1 MSIVGH
7 CSADYSDGNFDVSI
21 FGDYSD
27 DGNFDFS
34 IFGNYSDYGNFDVS
48 TFGCYSDDSNFDVS
62 TFGCYSDNSG
72 NHLVHSIP
80 CPRQSWIPTLKTEFD
95 AFFHF
100 GSHF

>member
-7 CSADYSDGNFDVSI
+7 CSADYSDGNFDISI

-27 DGNFDFS
+27 DGNFDVS
-34 IFGNYSDYGNFDVS
+34 NFGG
-48 TFGCYSDDSNFDVS
+48 YSDDSNFDVS

-80 CPRQSWIPTLKTEFD
+80 CPRQSCIPTLKTRF

-100 GSHF
+100 ASHF